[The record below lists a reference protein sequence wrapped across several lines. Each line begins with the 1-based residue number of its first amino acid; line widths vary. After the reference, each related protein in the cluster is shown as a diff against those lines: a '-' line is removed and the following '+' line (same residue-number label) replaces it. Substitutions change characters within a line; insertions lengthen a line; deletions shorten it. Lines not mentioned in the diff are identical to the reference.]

1 MNLHNL
7 NFWMVFF
14 FLILRYIYKMATDGG
29 GGEVDGRGG
38 DFKRVIMIP
47 GRKLTPVSFVFAL

>member
-1 MNLHNL
+1 
-7 NFWMVFF
+7 
-14 FLILRYIYKMATDGG
+14 MATDGG